1 MKNLNPKGNNVYDLI
16 LMLKLLSW
24 VFSFTDW
31 EKGGNVSHLVCVS
44 EGRNIFC
51 AHLMCSSLD
60 LQIMPSKES
69 NKSSVTLSSHLIHLW
84 DLGWRY

>member
-31 EKGGNVSHLVCVS
+31 EKGGECESSCVCKWRQ
-44 EGRNIFC
+44 EYFLC
-51 AHLMCSSLD
+51 TLD
-60 LQIMPSKES
+60 VF
-69 NKSSVTLSSHLIHLW
+69 KSRPTNYAKQ
-84 DLGWRY
+84 GK